1 MGRPKLP
8 KKKVRS
14 AKLSL
19 RMTAALRKAL
29 ERRAK
34 RECKS
39 LGAYICGVL
48 QSRIDEDERG
58 E

>member
-8 KKKVRS
+8 KNKVRS

-19 RMTAALRKAL
+19 RMTAALRKVL

-39 LGAYICGVL
+39 LGTYICDVL
-48 QSRIDEDERG
+48 QSKIDDERS

>member
-8 KKKVRS
+8 RKKLRS
-14 AKLSL
+14 AIFNF
-19 RMTAALRKAL
+19 RMTASLRKAL

-34 RECKS
+34 QEGKT
-39 LGAYICGVL
+39 LGKYINDVL
-48 QSRIDEDERG
+48 QSKIDDERG

>member
-29 ERRAK
+29 ECRAK
-34 RECKS
+34 REEKS
-39 LGAYICGVL
+39 LCAYICDVL
-48 QSRIDEDERG
+48 QSKIDDERG
-58 E
+58 D

>member
-19 RMTAALRKAL
+19 RMTDNLRKAL

-34 RECKS
+34 QESKS
-39 LGAYICGVL
+39 LGTYICNVL
-48 QSRIDEDERG
+48 QSKFDDERG

>member
-8 KKKVRS
+8 KQHVRS

-29 ERRAK
+29 EKKAK
-34 RECKS
+34 REAKS

-48 QSRIDEDERG
+48 QSMIDERG
-58 E
+58 Q

>member
-8 KKKVRS
+8 KKLARS

-19 RMTAALRKAL
+19 RMTASLRKAL

-34 RECKS
+34 QEGKS
-39 LGAYICGVL
+39 LCAYICDVL
-48 QSRIDEDERG
+48 QSKIDDERG